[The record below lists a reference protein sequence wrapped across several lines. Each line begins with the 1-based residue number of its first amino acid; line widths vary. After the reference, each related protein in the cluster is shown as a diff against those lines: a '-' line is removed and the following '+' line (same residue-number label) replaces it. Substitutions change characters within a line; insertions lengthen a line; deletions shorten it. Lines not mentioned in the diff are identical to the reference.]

1 MKNFNIELRLYKRF
15 DADLLALQ
23 CAGIPVKTLMVNA
36 VTSYANGQPYKIYI
50 PETRLHDLN
59 GSQKYHVKCTFKDE
73 KAVAL
78 LKSIKYGFR
87 NAFCKTILRDA
98 LMHQNLGVFFADDNY
113 LALENERIQTQ
124 THENCVICDFDGK
137 NKKVLLQ
144 KNILKAELK
153 SELPNIA
160 STTTAASV
168 TATAVDTATTTPQL
182 KMPEIPPVEVVK
194 ETTTVPQEKAT
205 VSAFVPTSKPDA
217 GQTVAATEENIE
229 ETLDEE
235 KQDALMKMFEEMM

>member
-23 CAGIPVKTLMVNA
+23 YAGIPVKTLMVNA
-36 VTSYANGQPYKIYI
+36 VTSYANGQHYKIYI
-50 PETRLHDLN
+50 SETRLHDLN

-98 LMHQNLGVFFADDNY
+98 LMHQNLGVFFSDDNY
-113 LALENERIQTQ
+113 LSLENERIQTQ
-124 THENCVICDFDGK
+124 PHENCVICDFDGK

-144 KNILKAELK
+144 KNVIYFL
-153 SELPNIA
+153 
-160 STTTAASV
+160 
-168 TATAVDTATTTPQL
+168 
-182 KMPEIPPVEVVK
+182 
-194 ETTTVPQEKAT
+194 QE
-205 VSAFVPTSKPDA
+205 
-217 GQTVAATEENIE
+217 
-229 ETLDEE
+229 
-235 KQDALMKMFEEMM
+235 